1 MSRTLCA
8 MACLG
13 FMMLATGCHHNLVKQ
28 GGGSQVKN
36 GSTKPLMGQLLTWAT
51 QKKGQGASSR
61 AASQTAGDK
70 IANQTDATQPEMT
83 PEAYAQAA
91 YAQAAYAQ
99 AAYAQAAYAQA
110 AHAQAAHAQAA
121 HAQAMHGHMGQGHI
135 GQGQGFHGGGA
146 ACNNCYVPRLPPH
159 TAHSTQPPGPA
170 TPTSAYP
177 YYTTRAPRDFLM
189 ANPPSIG
196 P

>member
-28 GGGSQVKN
+28 GGGSHVKN

-110 AHAQAAHAQAA
+110 AHAQA
-121 HAQAMHGHMGQGHI
+121 MHGHMVQGHVGQGH
-135 GQGQGFHGGGA
+135 GFHGGGA
-146 ACNNCYVPRLPPH
+146 ACNSCYVPRLPPH

-170 TPTSAYP
+170 TPTYAYP

-196 P
+196 A

>member
-13 FMMLATGCHHNLVKQ
+13 FMMLATGCHHNLVNQ
-28 GGGSQVKN
+28 GGGSQIKN
-36 GSTKPLMGQLLTWAT
+36 GSSKPLMGQLLSWAT
-51 QKKGQGASSR
+51 HKKSKGANGN
-61 AASQTAGDK
+61 AASQTDGDL
-70 IANQTDATQPEMT
+70 IASQGDATIAPATHE
-83 PEAYAQAA
+83 EAA

-110 AHAQAAHAQAA
+110 AHAQAVSGHAPHGYAGMAHT
-121 HAQAMHGHMGQGHI
+121 GMGFGCY
-135 GQGQGFHGGGA
+135 GGA
-146 ACNNCYVPRLPPH
+146 CNPCMQQPCHVPHLPPNY
-159 TAHSTQPPGPA
+159 AHNTQPPGPA
-170 TPTSAYP
+170 TPTYAYP

>member
-28 GGGSQVKN
+28 GGGSHVKN

-91 YAQAAYAQ
+91 YAQAA
-99 AAYAQAAYAQA
+99 
-110 AHAQAAHAQAA
+110 
-121 HAQAMHGHMGQGHI
+121 HAQAMHGHMGQGHMV
-135 GQGQGFHGGGA
+135 QGHGFHGGGA

-159 TAHSTQPPGPA
+159 SAHSTQPAGPA